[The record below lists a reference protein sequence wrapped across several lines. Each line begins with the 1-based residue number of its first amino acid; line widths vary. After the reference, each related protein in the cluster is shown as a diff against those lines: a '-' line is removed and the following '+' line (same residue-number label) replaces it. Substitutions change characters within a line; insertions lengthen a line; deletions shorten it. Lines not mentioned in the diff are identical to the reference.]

1 MSWFDILKISF
12 KPVDR
17 DRPAPN
23 IKLKPDKTSAATYDF
38 RSDSINISTNPK
50 VTPEQ
55 LAEALAHETTHQAQY
70 NTEPELVETAKKTSA
85 TFIEF
90 LSQINE
96 IDIEILTHEDFI
108 ALWRE
113 IQPEMERSLKMYF
126 EKLFTIEMQAYSTSY
141 DLDDR
146 EFRIKLVNIMIQD
159 IIQRTR
165 GIQEIWEMTE
175 ERYGYIGTI
184 LVELL
189 QPLVNR
195 IATSFVR
202 REKVGQ

>member
-23 IKLKPDKTSAATYDF
+23 IKLKPDKTSDATYDF

-146 EFRIKLVNIMIQD
+146 QFRIKLVNIMIQD